1 MAIAISRKFKTL
13 AVGCLTIR
21 GFTETR
27 VFSLLNILIKE
38 TIMNK
43 YKPPLQLKEQTKH
56 LKEYKN
62 IVFNDITEESAQEYL
77 LMNNYINVISP
88 FKYKYAK
95 KDENGVPLKDGND
108 NHIYEN
114 ITDFSTYKKDYEDER
129 IKYVELFNKISVF
142 EKTFNSIVSYNVLTK
157 YNIENSDKFN
167 EFVNTMFKVAAEIKL
182 YSVSEKIHMIEE
194 ISRFIS
200 KINKYN
206 SPYIFFDRLT
216 LSETITIY
224 RLLPFDTKKKIFKK
238 LKSINCTMQYQSMG
252 QFDEALTRLTK
263 VRNCVYHG
271 NSLTIL
277 IRYYDIKNKELRYST
292 DKKKYETLIKHLLN

>member
-1 MAIAISRKFKTL
+1 
-13 AVGCLTIR
+13 
-21 GFTETR
+21 
-27 VFSLLNILIKE
+27 
-38 TIMNK
+38 MNK
-43 YKPPLQLKEQTKH
+43 YKPPLQLKDQITH

-62 IVFNDITEESAQEYL
+62 IIFNDVTEESAQEYL

-95 KDENGVPLKDGND
+95 KDENGIPLKDSNN

-114 ITDFSTYKKDYEDER
+114 TTDFSTYKKDYEDER
-129 IKYVELFNKISVF
+129 IKYVELFNRISMF

-167 EFVNTMFKVAAEIKL
+167 EFVNIMFKSAAETKF

-194 ISRFIS
+194 ISRFTS
-200 KINKYN
+200 KISKYN

-224 RLLPFDTKKKIFKK
+224 RLLPFDEKKKIFEK

-277 IRYYDIKNKELRYST
+277 IRYYDIKNKELRNST